1 MVYKEIQAGTE
12 RPTPLSTQPIGD
24 DAVIPKQGQLRG
36 APGTVFGPVLL
47 SSADTD
53 AV

>member
-1 MVYKEIQAGTE
+1 MVYQEMQGGTE
-12 RPTPLSTQPIGD
+12 RPTALSTQPTGD

-36 APGTVFGPVLL
+36 ASGTEFGPVLL